1 VNSSTLFTIQDAT
14 PISKGKKAVTGKKS
28 VPGAVIAIQSFGDF
42 LGFHSHLHVL
52 ISDGCFHENGMF
64 TVSPAIDTKV
74 LELLFRH
81 KVLRMLLAKGKITTH
96 VIALMDKW
104 RHTGFNVFY
113 GSRILPW
120 QKISMASG
128 S

>member
-1 VNSSTLFTIQDAT
+1 
-14 PISKGKKAVTGKKS
+14 
-28 VPGAVIAIQSFGDF
+28 
-42 LGFHSHLHVL
+42 
-52 ISDGCFHENGMF
+52 MF
-64 TVSPAIDTKV
+64 TVSPAIDTKA
-74 LELLFRH
+74 LEQLFRY

-104 RHTGFNVFY
+104 CHTGFNVFC

-128 S
+128 STSSPSGNHRESFTQKYL